1 MRKREGCERL
11 GGERMRK
18 REGCERLGGERM
30 KERERVV
37 KDLMVRE

>member
-1 MRKREGCERL
+1 
-11 GGERMRK
+11 MRK

-37 KDLMVRE
+37 KDWMVRE